1 MITKMT
7 QDNNEVTLFKRECA
21 KEGDCSNSCT
31 DPDEQMKDVVCDSCC
46 EEDLCNK
53 GEGPVPEAAKNAR
66 SIADSSDQGPIHYRG
81 LPFVVPLVT
90 LS

>member
-7 QDNNEVTLFKRECA
+7 QDNNEVTLFKRECV

-53 GEGPVPEAAKNAR
+53 GEGPVPEAAKKSGASR
-66 SIADSSDQGPIHYRG
+66 IAVIRG
-81 LPFVVPLVT
+81 LCT
-90 LS
+90 IAGSLSWFLW